1 MVNRG
6 LFNYLKNELGG
17 GSYDP
22 SVLSYNSEIEE
33 AIKLVIRASD
43 IDDTLVVVKENPY
56 TASRMFDMLASFYD
70 DKEIVLYTPEES
82 MRAEAIAASFENRAL
97 RTNALYEIL
106 AMPKKII
113 VTTVYGLIRH
123 LPDKELLKGS
133 IQDLKVGDI
142 NTKEELI
149 KKLKE
154 GGYEK
159 VPTCENPLSYAS
171 RGSIV
176 DVFAPNHKSPIRIEF
191 FDDEIDSLRY
201 YDVNTQMTIEKL
213 DHCTL
218 GFASDIIFSDEDINT
233 LLENKELA
241 DSASIDLEFIKERVY
256 QGNLYY
262 YFAFLKSQ
270 KHLLDYIDR
279 PLLYLSDEDR
289 IKDHLHILQ
298 EETFAYLREMSE
310 DSGLPLRFYVFADY
324 NHEID
329 KKARLKSSP
338 FSEISPEIT
347 EVDTLNGPL
356 TITLKGILKDVD
368 KDKILLVVNENEVEE
383 VINTLVELKTPYN
396 IVTDTFIF
404 GINILIGDIYGG
416 FRYKDL
422 VVYGSSEL
430 FSHKKHLGKYARKFE
445 ESVKLNSYE
454 ELKRGDYVVH
464 DQYGIGQY
472 VGIEQRTVNNIKL
485 DYLKILYRGNDEL
498 LVPLSQFSLVRK
510 YVSKDGVVP
519 KLHRL
524 GSKEWVR
531 TKQKVEEGVDDLAE
545 KLIVLYEH
553 RAQNIGHAFSK
564 DNDIQKA
571 FEKEFAYD
579 LTPDQTRSVIEV
591 KKDMEDTKPM
601 DRLLCGDIGFGKTE
615 VAIRAS
621 MKAVLDHKQVAY
633 LCPTTVLS
641 LQHFNTFKE
650 RFKNYPVRVEVLNRY
665 ISYIDQMKILNGL
678 KTGAVDIVIGTHRI
692 LSKDIVFKDLGLLI
706 IDEEQRFG
714 VEHKEKI
721 KQLKE
726 SIDVLSLSATPIPR
740 TLQMSLVGLRGL
752 STLDTPPKD
761 RYPIQTYIV
770 EKNESLIKE
779 VIERELARGGQVFY
793 LYNDIER
800 IYSIARNL
808 EKKIK
813 GAKIIVAHGKME
825 REELE
830 DAMMAFYEDRAN
842 ILICTTIIETG
853 IDIPNTN
860 TIIIDNAQNFGLAQL
875 YQIRGR
881 VGRSDK
887 IAYAYLMI
895 PPKKELS
902 EVANK
907 RLKAIKEF
915 TALGSG
921 YKIAMRDLAI
931 RGAGDMLGAKQSGFI
946 DNVGLDLYLSMLER
960 AIKKKKGEDVKEEV
974 NTPKP
979 NIPMD
984 SYIPD
989 TFTDNDYDKLD
1000 IYHHLDDIK
1009 TKEDLYD
1016 YYLEIKDRYGKLP
1029 KEIVAIFEKKQIEL
1043 FIDGIKVESFK
1054 IQNARILITLTK
1066 EFSDMIDGMK
1076 LFQFC
1081 NDVSGDIKIR
1091 YIKEKIEFS
1100 FQKRLEEMGDIIKL
1114 LGGLEGVM
1122 KDEDR

>member
-1 MVNRG
+1 MVNEG
-6 LFNYLKNELGG
+6 LFRYIKDMTGD
-17 GSYDP
+17 GSSDP

-33 AIKLVIRASD
+33 ALKIALRASASD
-43 IDDTLVVVKENPY
+43 KTMVVVKENPY
-56 TASRMFDMLASFYD
+56 TAGRMFDMLSSFYD
-70 DKEIVLYTPEES
+70 DQEIVLYTPEES

-97 RTNALYEIL
+97 RTGALYEIL
-106 AMPKKII
+106 DKPKKII
-113 VTTVYGLIRH
+113 VTTAYGIIRH
-123 LPDKELLKGS
+123 LPQKAILKRC
-133 IQDLKVGDI
+133 IVKLKVGDI
-142 NTKEELI
+142 ITKEELI
-149 KKLKE
+149 RKLKE
-154 GGYEK
+154 SGYER
-159 VPTCENPLSYAS
+159 VPTCENPLSYAA

-176 DVFAPNHKSPIRIEF
+176 DVFASNHKSPIRIEF

-213 DHCTL
+213 DECVL
-218 GFASDIIFSDEDINT
+218 GFASDIIFSDEDIET
-233 LLENKELA
+233 LLRIPELA
-241 DSASIDLEFIKERVY
+241 DSAAIDLEFIKERVY

-262 YFAFLKSQ
+262 YYAFLKTQ
-270 KHLLDYIDR
+270 EHLLDYIDE
-279 PLLYLSDEDR
+279 PLLYLSDEER
-289 IKDHLHILQ
+289 IKDHLHILSD
-298 EETFAYLREMSE
+298 ETFAYIREMSE
-310 DSGLPLRFYVFADY
+310 DSGIPMRFYVFADY
-324 NHEID
+324 NHETE
-329 KKARLKSSP
+329 KVLKLRSSP
-338 FSEISPEIT
+338 FSEISPMIT
-347 EVDTLNGPL
+347 EVDTLNGPPVV
-356 TITLKGILKDVD
+356 TLKGIAKDID
-368 KDKILLVVNENEVEE
+368 KDKIVLVVNEDEIKE
-383 VINTLVELKTPYN
+383 
-396 IVTDTFIF
+396 VTDALIALEMPYRISHDTFET
-404 GINILIGDIYGG
+404 GIDIVVGDIYCG

-422 VVYGSSEL
+422 VVYGAGEL
-430 FSHKKHLGKYARKFE
+430 FANKKHLGKYARKFE

-472 VGIEQRTVNNIKL
+472 IGIEQRTVNNIKL

-524 GSKEWVR
+524 GSKEWVK
-531 TKQKVEEGVDDLAE
+531 TKQKVKEGVDDLAE
-545 KLIVLYEH
+545 KLIALYEH
-553 RAQNIGHAFSK
+553 RSQNIGYAFSK

-571 FEKEFAYD
+571 FEKEFSYD

-591 KKDMEDTKPM
+591 KKDMEDKRPM
-601 DRLLCGDIGFGKTE
+601 DRLLCGDVGFGKTE
-615 VAIRAS
+615 VAIRAA

-641 LQHFNTFKE
+641 LQHYSTFKE

-665 ISYIDQMKILNGL
+665 ISYKDQVKILNDL
-678 KTGAVDIVIGTHRI
+678 KNGTVDIVIGTHRI

-808 EKKIK
+808 QKKIK

-946 DNVGLDLYLSMLER
+946 DNVGLDLYLSMLEK
-960 AIKKKKGEDVKEEV
+960 AIKKKKGEEVKEEE
-974 NTPKP
+974 NRLKP
-979 NIPMD
+979 NIPLD

-989 TFTDNDYDKLD
+989 TFAENDYDKLD
-1000 IYHHLDDIK
+1000 IYHHLDEIS
-1009 TKEDLYD
+1009 TKEELYD
-1016 YYLEIKDRYGKLP
+1016 YYLEIQDRYGKLP
-1029 KEIVAIFEKKQIEL
+1029 KEIEAIFEKKQLEL
-1043 FIDGIKVESFK
+1043 FIDGIKVESLR

-1066 EFSDMIDGMK
+1066 AFSDTIDGMK
-1076 LFQFC
+1076 LFKLAS
-1081 NDVSGDIKIR
+1081 DISPDIKIR
-1091 YIKEKIEFS
+1091 YIREKIEFS
-1100 FQKRLEEMGDIIKL
+1100 FQKRLEEMGDIIRL
-1114 LGGLEGVM
+1114 LDGLSEVI